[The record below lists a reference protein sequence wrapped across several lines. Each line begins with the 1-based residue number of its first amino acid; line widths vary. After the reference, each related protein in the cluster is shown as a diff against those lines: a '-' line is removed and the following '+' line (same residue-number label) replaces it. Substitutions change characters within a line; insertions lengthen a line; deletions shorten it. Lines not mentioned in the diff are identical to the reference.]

1 MTPNIEFKIS
11 KNKVFNYENHEN
23 NSVLIK
29 VKSKTKKRRSGT
41 TTKSTLSVSPLR
53 DNEAH
58 SMRTLQQLKPRAVC

>member
-58 SMRTLQQLKPRAVC
+58 SMRNSVLCNN